1 MFSSLSRLVQ
11 QNEVKRS
18 TKTTF
23 AITNSPAALDDP
35 KRSDIYIRR
44 TIASPKSPRII
55 RGFELETSKSLEN
68 LLRRREEE
76 LHKRRADVERLMKWH
91 QRLDHEEE
99 EVLHLEKLLF
109 EYNAKPRQAAVV
121 VDEKLDR
128 KLKEIDD
135 GLRDLSCVTS
145 DERVDYVRTSG
156 GKLNKLWRRLT
167 GQKEDRFDPKRK
179 YKLCKQDLEKFYEEA
194 KKIVLIAF
202 GQDPEGMK
210 ELFEQ
215 SSFNNSG
222 NAAVLPK
229 LSTSGSSETSDFTA
243 TYSPKKTEEQ
253 YQKSVSEEPTSEDA
267 KTLTPEVLETRSEPY
282 TNDFEDISTDWM
294 EKSHTRTTIISD
306 LDQSSPTE
314 SIDQS
319 SEKPTTEEFV
329 EEELVES
336 LQEEE
341 KMLENVPIPK
351 EIKEKKSDKEEQ
363 NDLEKRLLDLD
374 VSLKGLQSSFEK
386 ALSPEKPTTSVIASA
401 VVSPP
406 KSPNLMP
413 DIINE
418 VELRRRQQIII
429 ENEVS
434 FNVLKLVSSKQLKL
448 DIPS

>member
-11 QNEVKRS
+11 QNEVKKRS
-18 TKTTF
+18 TSTAF

-44 TIASPKSPRII
+44 TVASPKSPRII
-55 RGFELETSKSLEN
+55 RGFELETSKSLEH

-76 LHKRRADVERLMKWH
+76 LQKRRADVERLMKWH
-91 QRLDHEEE
+91 QRLDNEEE
-99 EVLHLEKLLF
+99 EVLHLERLLF
-109 EYNAKPRQAAVV
+109 EYNAKPRPAVV
-121 VDEKLDR
+121 VDEKLER
-128 KLKEIDD
+128 KLREIDD
-135 GLRDLSCVTS
+135 GLRDLSGVTS
-145 DERVDYVRTSG
+145 DERVDCVRTSG

-179 YKLCKQDLEKFYEEA
+179 YKLYKPDLEKFYEEA
-194 KKIVLIAF
+194 KKIVLTVF
-202 GQDPEGMK
+202 GQNPEDMK

-243 TYSPKKTEEQ
+243 VYSPKKTEEQ
-253 YQKSVSEEPTSEDA
+253 FQKSVSEEPTSEDV
-267 KTLTPEVLETRSEPY
+267 KTLTPEIVDTRSEPY

-294 EKSHTRTTIISD
+294 EKTHTRTTIISD
-306 LDQSSPTE
+306 LDHSSPTGSVDHSAE
-314 SIDQS
+314 KHSIED
-319 SEKPTTEEFV
+319 FV
-329 EEELVES
+329 EEEVVES
-336 LQEEE
+336 VQEEE
-341 KMLENVPIPK
+341 SLLDDVPIPK
-351 EIKEKKSDKEEQ
+351 ERKSDKEEQ

-386 ALSPEKPTTSVIASA
+386 ALSPEKPTTSA
-401 VVSPP
+401 VALTAVSPP

-434 FNVLKLVSSKQLKL
+434 FFCS
-448 DIPS
+448 

>member
-1 MFSSLSRLVQ
+1 MK
-11 QNEVKRS
+11 KRS
-18 TKTTF
+18 TSTAF
-23 AITNSPAALDDP
+23 AITNSPAALEET

-55 RGFELETSKSLEN
+55 RGFELESSKSLEH

-76 LHKRRADVERLMKWH
+76 LQKRRADVERLMQWH
-91 QRLDHEEE
+91 QRLDNEED
-99 EVLHLEKLLF
+99 EVLHLEKLLY
-109 EYNAKPRQAAVV
+109 EYNAKPRKA

-128 KLKEIDD
+128 KLREIDD

-179 YKLCKQDLEKFYEEA
+179 YKLSKQNLEKFYEEA

-202 GQDPEGMK
+202 GQNPEDMK
-210 ELFEQ
+210 DLFEQ

-229 LSTSGSSETSDFTA
+229 LSSSGSSENSDFTA
-243 TYSPKKTEEQ
+243 AYSPKKTEEQ
-253 YQKSVSEEPTSEDA
+253 FQKSVSEEPTSEDA
-267 KTLTPEVLETRSEPY
+267 KTLTPETVEEPITRSEPY
-282 TNDFEDISTDWM
+282 TNDFEDISTDWI

-306 LDQSSPTE
+306 LDQSPTE
-314 SIDQS
+314 SVDQS
-319 SEKPTTEEFV
+319 TEKQSTEDFV
-329 EEELVES
+329 EEEVVES
-336 LQEEE
+336 VQDEES
-341 KMLENVPIPK
+341 LLDDIPIPM
-351 EIKEKKSDKEEQ
+351 ELKEKKSDKEEQ

-386 ALSPEKPTTSVIASA
+386 ALSPEKATTSA
-401 VVSPP
+401 VALTSISPP

-434 FNVLKLVSSKQLKL
+434 F
-448 DIPS
+448 